1 MPQYQFYFDTVEG
14 EKKYNVDLGED
25 EIVEDVLR
33 DILVELSEKGH
44 VLRGLSTGD
53 LKVIWGGRQGK
64 ELDMS
69 RTLPEQGVQP
79 NDVLRVLVEIYEGG
93 SGLREQR
100 IEREWVLVRKLA
112 DLNPEKLEVVSR
124 TSVPTEEVFSIRL
137 HDSPA
142 LERVSGNETII
153 RKTTSLR
160 FCYSRFFPDCP
171 IECYVEEPVFH
182 PNVKA
187 ETGFMCLWSEA
198 NPRQGIVQA
207 VARAQAIMA
216 FRIVNLSE
224 PHVMNSQAAGWYRSV
239 DEGAEIPLSWDELQ
253 VFEVRD
259 RLLAWL
265 DPSRERR
272 AHTLR
277 GSGGNRCH

>member
-25 EIVEDVLR
+25 EILEDVLR
-33 DILVELSEKGH
+33 DILMELSEKGH

-64 ELDMS
+64 ELDLG

-79 NDVLRVLVEIYEGG
+79 NDVMRVLVEIYEGG

-100 IEREWVLVRKLA
+100 IEKEWTLLNKLA
-112 DLNPEKLEVVSR
+112 EVNPDKLEVVSR
-124 TSVPTEEVFSIRL
+124 TGLPTEEVFSIRL
-137 HDSPA
+137 NKSPA
-142 LERVSGNETII
+142 VERLAGNETII
-153 RKTTSLR
+153 RETTNLR
-160 FCYSRFFPDCP
+160 FCYPSFFPDSP
-171 IECYVEEPVFH
+171 IECYVEEPVVH

-187 ETGFMCLWSEA
+187 ENGFVCLWSES

-216 FRIVNLSE
+216 FRIVNLAE
-224 PHVMNSQAAGWYRSV
+224 PHVMNRQAADWYCSV
-239 DEGAEIPLSWDELQ
+239 GGTAQIPLTWDELH

-259 RLLAWL
+259 RSLAWL
-265 DPSRERR
+265 DPGRCRPR
-272 AHTLR
+272 HKGR
-277 GSGGNRCH
+277 GTDGNRCH

>member
-25 EIVEDVLR
+25 EILEDVLR

-64 ELDMS
+64 ELDLS

-79 NDVLRVLVEIYEGG
+79 NDVMRVLVEIYEGG
-93 SGLREQR
+93 SGLREER
-100 IEREWVLVRKLA
+100 IEKEWVLLGKLA

-124 TSVPTEEVFSIRL
+124 TSASTEQVFSIRL
-137 HDSPA
+137 HGSPA
-142 LERVSGNETII
+142 IEKFTEDKPVI

-160 FCYSRFFPDCP
+160 FCYPRFFPDCP

-182 PNVKA
+182 PNVKT
-187 ETGFMCLWSEA
+187 ESGFMCLWAES
-198 NPRQGIVQA
+198 NPRHGIVQA

-239 DEGAEIPLSWDELQ
+239 GEKADIPLTWDELR
-253 VFEVRD
+253 VFEARD
-259 RLLAWL
+259 RLLQWL
-265 DPSRERR
+265 DPSRGRLSHPVRR
-272 AHTLR
+272 
-277 GSGGNRCH
+277 SGGSRCH